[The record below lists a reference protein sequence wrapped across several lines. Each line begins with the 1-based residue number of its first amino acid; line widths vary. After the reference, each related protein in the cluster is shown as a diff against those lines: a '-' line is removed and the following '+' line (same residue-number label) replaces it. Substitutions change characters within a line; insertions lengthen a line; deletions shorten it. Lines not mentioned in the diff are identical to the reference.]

1 MQEDLLAK
9 FEELYEELHGRMT
22 SPHPHLEQIY
32 DQLIGRTSLTNYNL
46 IVCFLYCS
54 IPHGKALERTN

>member
-32 DQLIGRTSLTNYNL
+32 DQLIGMTSLTHDNL
-46 IVCFLYCS
+46 KILSSVFYTVVF
-54 IPHGKALERTN
+54 PMGRR